1 MKPGARMSIDKVA
14 VSRKQIGG
22 EVPVIVNEITEHC
35 LYTGLFGT
43 LDSAR
48 TTAIIDQ
55 IITTTEG
62 SNSKI
67 IIVDLTNVH
76 AIDSAVAENL
86 TRMGKVLQLMNIK
99 VIFCGIAGNLANT
112 MVSAG
117 IVFDSFEVAR
127 NLKEAVVQSFNFS
140 GYTLSKDH
148 E

>member
-1 MKPGARMSIDKVA
+1 MSIDKVA

-22 EVPVIVNEITEHC
+22 EVPVIVNEITEQC

-48 TTAIIDQ
+48 TTAIIDK

-62 SNSKI
+62 STSKI

-127 NLKEAVVQSFNFS
+127 NLKEAVVQSFKFS

>member
-22 EVPVIVNEITEHC
+22 EVPVIVNEITEQC

-48 TTAIIDQ
+48 TTAIIDK

-62 SNSKI
+62 STSKI

-127 NLKEAVVQSFNFS
+127 NLKEAVVQSFKFS